1 MKSLNRFCILSY
13 FVFWMSHFVYPQCAS
28 LICVLTEC
36 LKGIVSEIPSDTP
49 CKEYNARF
57 TTVPLK
63 PLTALPVERSL
74 SLNINSSKTRPVRCI
89 HYTEYPQCSWSV
101 TYSKFPLFYAK
112 SCFQT
117 FKLKVNFYFLPL
129 IKRVASDIS

>member
-1 MKSLNRFCILSY
+1 
-13 FVFWMSHFVYPQCAS
+13 MSHFVYPQCAS

-63 PLTALPVERSL
+63 PLTVLPVERFL
-74 SLNINSSKTRPVRCI
+74 YLNINSSKTRPVRCI
-89 HYTEYPQCSWSV
+89 HYTEYPQPADLLLTQS
-101 TYSKFPLFYAK
+101 FD
-112 SCFQT
+112 CFT
-117 FKLKVNFYFLPL
+117 LKVVFKHLN
-129 IKRVASDIS
+129 